1 MSRSAGDTYDRNFQ
15 RASRL
20 RAALNEDY
28 GCSYRPEDKDA
39 LTAELAELDAYLA
52 ANVELHAANPHL
64 PALEVASAETQEVS
78 AADVGSVESVLGA
91 AP

>member
-15 RASRL
+15 RASRIRL
-20 RAALNEDY
+20 ALDGTNDSS
-28 GCSYRPEDKDA
+28 CRPEDRDA

-64 PALEVASAETQEVS
+64 PALEVA
-78 AADVGSVESVLGA
+78 ADQGT